1 MNSTMFPDG
10 KWEEVSLTGWSSE
23 LLAQAE
29 AAFAAFGSIGTVVVH
44 QGGVLQAT
52 GATDQKVLIRSIRKS
67 FLSALIGIEVQRGNV
82 RLDAT
87 MEGLDIDDVEGLT
100 EAEGQ
105 ATVRHL
111 LQARSG
117 IYHPALAETK
127 AMTAAK
133 PPRGSQVPGS
143 YWHYNN
149 WDFNALGTVYEQ
161 ATGRSVFDGIMTDIA
176 GKVGMQDFE
185 PSDGAYMRGPQ
196 SHHPAYHLHMTARD
210 LARFG
215 WLYLNQGRWDGVQVV
230 PELWVY
236 ESVSAHSFDGQA
248 GYGYMWWTT
257 GHRGEAQNEK
267 ASKYRAHLP
276 PFRYFAHGA
285 FGQMIAVMPAKQV
298 VIANLAQSIERSPE
312 QEAKLWE
319 AVSLVMEAVSRRHG
333 ESS

>member
-1 MNSTMFPDG
+1 MNSTVFPDS

-44 QGGVLQAT
+44 QGRVLQAT
-52 GATDQKVLIRSIRKS
+52 GATDQKILIRSIRKS
-67 FLSALIGIEVQRGNV
+67 FLSALIGIELERGTI

-87 MEGLDIDDVEGLT
+87 MAELGVDDVDGLT
-100 EAEGQ
+100 EVERQ

-127 AMTAAK
+127 EMTAAK

-149 WDFNALGTVYEQ
+149 WDFNALGTIYERS
-161 ATGRSVFDGIMTDIA
+161 TGRSVFDGVMTDIA
-176 GKVGMQDFE
+176 TRIGMQDFHT
-185 PSDGAYMRGPQ
+185 SDGGYLRGHQ
-196 SHHPAYHLHMTARD
+196 SQHPAYHMHMTARD

-215 WLYLNQGRWDGVQVV
+215 WLYLNRGRWKGTEVV
-230 PELWVY
+230 PERWVH
-236 ESVSAHSFDGQA
+236 ESASAHSFDGEA

-257 GHRGEAQNEK
+257 GHVGEAQS
-267 ASKYRAHLP
+267 AQISKYRAYLP

-285 FGQMIAVMPAKQV
+285 YGQMIAVMPAKQV
-298 VIANLAQSIERSPE
+298 VIANLAQSIERPPE
-312 QEAKLWE
+312 QTAKLWE
-319 AVSLVMEAVSRRHG
+319 AVSLVMEAVSRMHG
-333 ESS
+333 GSS